1 MIQAKTVGSVFTF
14 FLVLICFS
22 GPKYNCIGYEK
33 DPSVPCSTEQHILN
47 QNPLSQ
53 DNPDNW
59 CHECPMELFTF
70 DATLRQIYIVLVGI
84 VILLTLPSI
93 VFLKEGKK
101 VKEHF
106 QSKIQNIWVAL
117 TQRSLWQIVLFALVF
132 VISYSVE
139 NPSDGLMYMALLH
152 VSPIDSTI
160 VGIID
165 LLVTIVVLYLY
176 MRFGLKVSRR
186 KLLLGIVLL
195 SIFFDLITLVPVY
208 NVTRS
213 KAIYYIIELPAGIFT
228 AIPMVIILNA
238 VNGTA
243 EPGQETT
250 VHSLIMSW

>member
-33 DPSVPCSTEQHILN
+33 DPSVPCSTEQHVLN

-59 CHECPMELFTF
+59 CHECPKEFFPF
-70 DATLRQIYIVLVGI
+70 DATLREIYIILVGI

-93 VFLKEGKK
+93 VFLKEGEK
-101 VKEHF
+101 VRGHF
-106 QSKIQNIWVAL
+106 QSKIKDIWVAL
-117 TQRSLWQIVLFALVF
+117 TKRSLWQIILFALVF
-132 VISYSVE
+132 VISMDVE
-139 NPSDGLMYMALLH
+139 NPSEQLFYKALLH
-152 VSPIDSTI
+152 VTPIDITI
-160 VGIID
+160 VGFISTLIA
-165 LLVTIVVLYLY
+165 LIFLYLY

-186 KLLLGIVLL
+186 KILLGIILL
-195 SIFFDLITLVPVY
+195 SIICDLLTLVPVY

-213 KAIYYIIELPAGIFT
+213 KAIYYIIELPIELFN
-228 AIPMVIILNA
+228 AIPMVVILNA
-238 VNGTA
+238 VNGSA

-250 VHSLIMSW
+250 VHSLILSW